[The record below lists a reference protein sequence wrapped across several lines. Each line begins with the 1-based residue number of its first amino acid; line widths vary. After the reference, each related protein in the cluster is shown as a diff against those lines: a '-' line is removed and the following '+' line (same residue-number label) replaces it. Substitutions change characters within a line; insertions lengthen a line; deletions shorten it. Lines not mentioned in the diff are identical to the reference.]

1 VDNYRPAGQSLR
13 AAKEAITGV
22 RKRAVT
28 AIIAAEKG
36 AVTTSKAA
44 ALRQPLRGWN
54 SHPKHRK

>member
-1 VDNYRPAGQSLR
+1 VDNYRPAGQSPR

-22 RKRAVT
+22 RKRAVK

-36 AVTTSKAA
+36 AVTASKAA
-44 ALRQPLRGWN
+44 AFKGWN